1 MILDLETGSSCLVW
15 EAKMI
20 LVPTFVSV
28 TSPVRKLVYLLQ
40 NKDKSSI
47 ICNRFW
53 LILQWI
59 KHSVKIY
66 DTHHSCKRNI
76 HLEHKPLWLQIGA
89 ALMYDAIKVLYRA
102 LDLLTTMRNVDFKR
116 KVSCDEGYNSLPWFN
131 GKALVNALKTVNLKN
146 IYFKHLYLKLES
158 FWYPLKV
165 VFTPWT
171 NLEDLFYLHFEGNL
185 WRTDGKNSVGQEWR
199 STELYSWHCESQRKT
214 TL

>member
-1 MILDLETGSSCLVW
+1 MC
-15 EAKMI
+15 
-20 LVPTFVSV
+20 
-28 TSPVRKLVYLLQ
+28 
-40 NKDKSSI
+40 
-47 ICNRFW
+47 
-53 LILQWI
+53 
-59 KHSVKIY
+59 H
-66 DTHHSCKRNI
+66 THHSCKRNI
-76 HLEHKPLWLQIGA
+76 HLVHKPLWLQIGA

-171 NLEDLFYLHFEGNL
+171 TLKVTYEGL
-185 WRTDGKNSVGQEWR
+185 TGRIQLDKNGDRRNFTLDIVKVREKQ
-199 STELYSWHCESQRKT
+199 LYKVW
-214 TL
+214 